1 MLSRVVSSAVLL
13 LFVLPWTAG
22 TVAMDY
28 FAVSSTAQ
36 QVQSASWPSV
46 QGTITRSEVEAV
58 RSNKSTT
65 YGLKVAYTY
74 SVDGKRYEGSKYR
87 SSAWRSGDAGFAE
100 ELVARYPLGARIPV
114 YYRPGQPSEAMLQV
128 GMGSAE
134 LFLLMVLLPFNL
146 VALWLG
152 AMVGWV
158 WKPEPPLLSTFFRED
173 GSECVTLDGQWTA
186 AWVFLAL
193 GGSALVF
200 AVLGGLMGGFNA
212 PLPVGVGA
220 WGAVI
225 ACGVLAGLW
234 SRARRKAGHYDL
246 RLHPQA
252 RSLSL
257 PPFSGR
263 KHRLDVRWR
272 DVRALR
278 VEPQVRTSKGK
289 QVTRYELTLE
299 LATSGGGR
307 QEAIAS
313 FSRQEQAEALSRWL
327 RTHLKVGE
335 SAPEEQRSA

>member
-1 MLSRVVSSAVLL
+1 MFSRVASSAVLL
-13 LFVLPWTAG
+13 VFVLPWTAITG
-22 TVAMDY
+22 AADY
-28 FAVSSTAQ
+28 FAISSMAR
-36 QVQSASWPSV
+36 QVQSANWPSV
-46 QGTITRSEVEAV
+46 QGTLIRSEVEAV

-74 SVDGKRYEGSKYR
+74 SVDGQRYEGSRYR
-87 SSAWRSGDAGFAE
+87 FAAWRSGDAGYAE
-100 ELVARYPLGARIPV
+100 ELVVRYPLGTSIPV
-114 YYRPGQPSEAMLQV
+114 YYRPGQPSEAVLQA
-128 GMGSAE
+128 GLGSSE

-152 AMVGWV
+152 AMVGWA

-173 GSECVTLDGQWTA
+173 GSECVTLDEQWTA
-186 AWVFLAL
+186 AWVFLAM
-193 GGSALVF
+193 GSSALACV
-200 AVLGGLMGGFNA
+200 VLGGLAGGFNA

-246 RLHPQA
+246 RLHTQT

-272 DVRALR
+272 DVRSLR
-278 VEPQVRTSKGK
+278 VEPQVRTPQG
-289 QVTRYELTLE
+289 QVTRYHLTLE
-299 LATSGGGR
+299 RALSGGGVS

-313 FSRQEQAEALSRWL
+313 FIRQEQAEALARWL

-335 SAPEEQRSA
+335 AAPGEQRSA